1 MSNFFYTRVRPR
13 IKKLQSTI
21 GIKRTRERVVKL
33 PPDFDEQTTR
43 IFNTV
48 NPYTMTS
55 PERIAALVE
64 AVRYVV
70 ANKIAGDFVEC
81 GVWRGGSSMAAAL
94 ALKELGDESRELWLY
109 DTYEGMSAP
118 TEEDVDIAGQT
129 ADKKFTQR
137 QLTEDSSEWC
147 RSPIDDVRQNLQSTG
162 YPADKMHFIKGKVE
176 ETIPEEIPAGPIA
189 ILRLDTDWYES
200 TRHEMEHLYPRLLK
214 DGVLILDDYG
224 YWQGARKAVDEYFA
238 AHGIRPLMGR
248 VDTDGRMLLKP

>member
-1 MSNFFYTRVRPR
+1 MSSFFYTRVRPR
-13 IKKLQSTI
+13 IKKLQSAV
-21 GIKRTRERVVKL
+21 GIKRSRERAVKL
-33 PPDFDEQTTR
+33 PADFDELTTR

-70 ANKIAGDFVEC
+70 ANEIPGDFVEC

-109 DTYEGMSAP
+109 DTYAGMSAP
-118 TEEDVDIAGQT
+118 TEEDVDVSGRA
-129 ADKKFTQR
+129 ADEKFTQR

-147 RSPIDDVRQNLQSTG
+147 RSPLEDVQQNLASTG
-162 YPADKMHFIKGKVE
+162 YPMAKMHFVKGKVE
-176 ETIPEEIPAGPIA
+176 DTIPHDMPAGPVA

-200 TRHEMEHLYPRLLK
+200 TRHEMQHLYPALETR
-214 DGVLILDDYG
+214 GVLILDDYG

>member
-13 IKKLQSTI
+13 IKQFTSTI
-21 GIKRTRERVVKL
+21 GIKRKRERAVTL
-33 PPDFDEQTTR
+33 PPDFDELTTR

-70 ANKIAGDFVEC
+70 ANGIQGDFVEC

-94 ALKELGDESRELWLY
+94 AFRELGDESRELWLY

-118 TEEDVDIAGQT
+118 TDEDVDVSGKA
-129 ADKKFTQR
+129 ANEKFTQR

-147 RSPIDDVRQNLQSTG
+147 RSPLDDVQRNLASTG
-162 YPADKMHFIKGKVE
+162 YPMDKVHFVKGKVE
-176 ETIPEEIPAGPIA
+176 DTIPGEMPAGPVA

-200 TRHEMEHLYPRLLK
+200 TRHELQYFYPSLATS
-214 DGVLILDDYG
+214 GVLILDDYG

-248 VDTDGRMLLKP
+248 VDSDGRMLLKP

>member
-1 MSNFFYTRVRPR
+1 MSNFFYTRVRPQ
-13 IKKLQSTI
+13 IKNFTSAI
-21 GIKRTRERVVKL
+21 GIKRKRERAVKL
-33 PPDFDEQTTR
+33 PPDFDELTTR

-55 PERIAALVE
+55 PERVAALVE

-70 ANKIAGDFVEC
+70 ANEIPGDFIEC

-118 TEEDVDIAGQT
+118 TDEDVDVAGQS
-129 ADKKFTQR
+129 ADTKFSQR
-137 QLTEDSSEWC
+137 QLTDDSSEWC
-147 RSPIDDVRQNLQSTG
+147 RSPIDDVRQNLESTG
-162 YPADKMHFIKGKVE
+162 YPADKVHFIKGKVQD
-176 ETIPEEIPAGPIA
+176 TIPGTMPSGPVA

-200 TRHEMEHLYPRLLK
+200 TRHEMQHLYPALVK
-214 DGVLILDDYG
+214 NGVLILDDYG

-238 AHGIRPLMGR
+238 THNIRPLMGR
-248 VDTDGRMLLKP
+248 VDFAGRAILKP

>member
-1 MSNFFYTRVRPR
+1 MSNLFYTRVRPR
-13 IKKLQSTI
+13 IKAFTSAL
-21 GIKRTRERVVKL
+21 GIKRKRERAVKL
-33 PPDFDEQTTR
+33 PADFDEETTR
-43 IFNTV
+43 IFNAV

-70 ANKIAGDFVEC
+70 ANEIPGDFVEC

-129 ADKKFTQR
+129 AEKKFTQR

-176 ETIPEEIPAGPIA
+176 ETIPGEMPAGPIG

-200 TRHEMEHLYPRLLK
+200 TRHEMEHLYSRLVK
-214 DGVLILDDYG
+214 NGVLILDDYG

>member
-1 MSNFFYTRVRPR
+1 MSNYFYTRVRPR
-13 IKKLQSTI
+13 IKRLTAAI
-21 GIKRTRERVVKL
+21 GIKRKRERAVRL

-70 ANKIAGDFVEC
+70 ANDIPGDFVEC

-94 ALKELGDESRELWLY
+94 ALKELGDESRELFLY

-118 TEEDVDIAGQT
+118 TDEDVDVAGQP
-129 ADKKFTQR
+129 AAKKFSAR
-137 QLTEDSSEWC
+137 QLTDDSSEWC
-147 RSPIDDVRQNLQSTG
+147 RSPIDDVHRNLESTG
-162 YPADKMHFIKGKVE
+162 YPLDKVHFVKGKVQD
-176 ETIPEEIPAGPIA
+176 TIPGKMPSGGVA

-200 TRHEMEHLYPRLLK
+200 TRHELQHLYPRLVNN
-214 DGVLILDDYG
+214 GVLILDDYG

-238 AHGIRPLMGR
+238 AHAIRPLMGR
-248 VDTDGRMLLKP
+248 VDFAGRVILKP

>member
-13 IKKLQSTI
+13 LKNFTSAI
-21 GIKRTRERVVKL
+21 GIKRKRERAVRL
-33 PPDFDEQTTR
+33 PPDFDELTTR

-55 PERIAALVE
+55 AERVAALVE

-70 ANKIAGDFVEC
+70 ANDIPGDFVEC

-94 ALKELGDESRELWLY
+94 AFRELGDESRELFLY

-118 TEEDVDIAGQT
+118 TEEDVDVGGQT
-129 ADKKFTQR
+129 AGAKFSQR

-147 RSPIDDVRQNLQSTG
+147 RSPIDDVRRNLESTG
-162 YPADKMHFIKGKVE
+162 YPAEKIHFVKGKVQ
-176 ETIPEEIPAGPIA
+176 ETIPGTMPAGPVS

-200 TRHEMEHLYPRLLK
+200 TRHEMQHLYPVLVK
-214 DGVLILDDYG
+214 SGVLILDDYG

-238 AHGIRPLMGR
+238 AHDIRPLMGR
-248 VDTDGRMLLKP
+248 VDFAGRAILKP

>member
-13 IKKLQSTI
+13 LKNLQSAM
-21 GIKRTRERVVKL
+21 GIKRTRERTVRL
-33 PPDFDEQTTR
+33 PPDFDELTTR
-43 IFNTV
+43 IFNAV

-55 PERIAALVE
+55 PERVAALVE

-70 ANKIAGDFVEC
+70 ANGIPGDFVEC

-118 TEEDVDIAGQT
+118 TEEDVDISGQT
-129 ADKKFTQR
+129 ADRKFTQR
-137 QLTEDSSEWC
+137 QLTDDSSEWC

-162 YPADKMHFIKGKVE
+162 YPADKVHFIKGKVQD
-176 ETIPEEIPAGPIA
+176 TIPGQVPAGAVA

-200 TRHEMEHLYPRLLK
+200 TRHELTHLFPLLVK
-214 DGVLILDDYG
+214 SGVLILDDYG

-238 AHGIRPLMGR
+238 AHDIRPLMGR
-248 VDTDGRMLLKP
+248 VDFAGRVILKP

>member
-1 MSNFFYTRVRPR
+1 MGNFFYTRVRPR
-13 IKKLQSTI
+13 LKQFTSAI
-21 GIKRTRERVVKL
+21 GIRRNRERAVKL
-33 PPDFDEQTTR
+33 PPDFDELTTR

-70 ANKIAGDFVEC
+70 ANGIQGDFVEC

-94 ALKELGDESRELWLY
+94 AFKELGDESRELWLY

-118 TEEDVDIAGQT
+118 TDEDVDVAGK
-129 ADKKFTQR
+129 AANDKFAQR

-147 RSPIDDVRQNLQSTG
+147 RSPLDGVQRNLGSTG
-162 YPADKMHFIKGKVE
+162 YPMDKVHFVKGKVE
-176 ETIPEEIPAGPIA
+176 DTIPGDMPAGPVA

-200 TRHEMEHLYPRLLK
+200 TRHELRYFYPSLARS
-214 DGVLILDDYG
+214 GVLILDDYG
-224 YWQGARKAVDEYFA
+224 HWQGARKAVDEYFA

-248 VDTDGRMLLKP
+248 VDADGRMLLKP

>member
-1 MSNFFYTRVRPR
+1 M
-13 IKKLQSTI
+13 
-21 GIKRTRERVVKL
+21 KL
-33 PPDFDEQTTR
+33 PADFDELTTR
-43 IFNTV
+43 IFNAV

-70 ANKIAGDFVEC
+70 ANDIPGDFVEC

-109 DTYEGMSAP
+109 DTYGGMSAP
-118 TEEDVDIAGQT
+118 TEEDVDVSGRA
-129 ADKKFTQR
+129 ADEKFAQR

-147 RSPIDDVRQNLQSTG
+147 RSPLDDVQQNLAGSG
-162 YPADKMHFIKGKVE
+162 YPAEKMHFVKGKVE
-176 ETIPEEIPAGPIA
+176 DTIPGEMPAGPVA

-200 TRHEMEHLYPRLLK
+200 TRHEMQHLYPALETG
-214 DGVLILDDYG
+214 GVLILDDYG

>member
-1 MSNFFYTRVRPR
+1 
-13 IKKLQSTI
+13 
-21 GIKRTRERVVKL
+21 
-33 PPDFDEQTTR
+33 
-43 IFNTV
+43 
-48 NPYTMTS
+48 
-55 PERIAALVE
+55 
-64 AVRYVV
+64 
-70 ANKIAGDFVEC
+70 
-81 GVWRGGSSMAAAL
+81 MAAAL

-129 ADKKFTQR
+129 AEKKFTQR
-137 QLTEDSSEWC
+137 QLTDDSSEWC

-162 YPADKMHFIKGKVE
+162 YPVDKMHFIKGKVE
-176 ETIPEEIPAGPIA
+176 ETIPGKIPAGPIA

-200 TRHEMEHLYPRLLK
+200 TRHEMQHLYPRLVK

-224 YWQGARKAVDEYFA
+224 YWQGARKAVDEYFS